1 MGRGFSL
8 FRVPGSGLWVVGSG
22 FWVRALV
29 SLAVLLRAGV
39 GGWYWGV
46 GADEEWGRF
55 GAGFPSH
62 HGSNS
67 LFPFGVEWRED
78 EIICPVCTITYCE
91 LLYGYRYEGGMG
103 LRELGAS
110 CE

>member
-29 SLAVLLRAGV
+29 SLAVLLWAGV

-67 LFPFGVEWRED
+67 SSPFGVGMEKTKLYVR
-78 EIICPVCTITYCE
+78 CV
-91 LLYGYRYEGGMG
+91 LLWLSLRGGNWVTG
-103 LRELGAS
+103 IG
-110 CE
+110 C